1 MMHATIS
8 AFLLGALMTVSL
20 SAPAAD
26 VTISCGA
33 VGQEKEFCEQ
43 AVNAWARETGNRVTV
58 TTPPERTNERYF
70 KYLVDLGAGDSRTDV
85 YQIDVIWPGLLAK
98 HFVDLR
104 QYLKPEDIRQ
114 HHPAIL
120 ASNTVDGRLVGMP
133 WFTDV
138 GVLYYR
144 KDLLEK
150 YGLPVPQDWSELADV
165 ALYIQTQER
174 QAGQAELW
182 GYVFQGA
189 AYEGLTC
196 NALEWIAS
204 YNGGTI
210 VEPDG
215 KISINNPQAVKA
227 LAQAK
232 PWVNT
237 ITPPGVLN
245 YTEEESRGVFQA
257 GNALFMSNWPYAWG
271 LSQGADSP
279 VRGKVGTAPL
289 PKGGDD
295 GRHAATLGGWQMAVS
310 KYSAN
315 QDAAIALV
323 LYLTGPEVQKKRAVE
338 LSQLPTLVKLYEDP
352 EVVKANPFF
361 AEMKDILAGAVARP
375 ATVTGAKYN
384 QVSSEFF
391 NAVYAVLSGGKSAE
405 QSLADLEGSLKR
417 MSRGGKW

>member
-85 YQIDVIWPGLLAK
+85 YQIDVIWPGLLAQ
-98 HFVDLR
+98 HFVDLG

-196 NALEWIAS
+196 NALEWIAA
-204 YNGGTI
+204 YGGGTVI
-210 VEPDG
+210 GADG
-215 KISINNPQAVKA
+215 AITVDNPQAA
-227 LAQAK
+227 LALARAAT
-232 PWVNT
+232 WIGT
-237 ITPPGVLN
+237 LAPPRVISFS
-245 YTEEESRGVFQA
+245 EEDARQTFQL
-257 GNALFMSNWPYAWG
+257 GNAVFMRNWIYAWALVNG
-271 LSQGADSP
+271 KDSP
-279 VRGKVGTAPL
+279 VVGKVGVAPL
-289 PKGGDD
+289 PRGGIKGTS
-295 GRHAATLGGWQMAVS
+295 ASTLGGWQLAVS
-310 KYSAN
+310 KYSKDPKVAADLVRYLTSAAV
-315 QDAAIALV
+315 QKQRAIAGSYAPTIMP
-323 LYLTGPEVQKKRAVE
+323 LYD
-338 LSQLPTLVKLYEDP
+338 DP
-352 EVVKANPFF
+352 EIVAANPFF
-361 AEMKDILAGAVARP
+361 TEMRSILENAVARP
-375 ATVTGAKYN
+375 ATRTGDSYMAVTTRFW
-384 QVSSEFF
+384 E
-391 NAVYAVLSGGKSAE
+391 AVHDVLQGRRTASA
-405 QSLADLEGSLKR
+405 SLSALQDQLRLFKI
-417 MSRGGKW
+417 RGGW